1 MRLDIPIRPRRNRST
16 YQIRELVRE
25 VRVSASD
32 LILPMFVIEG
42 GRLEE
47 PIFSMPGIS
56 RYSSDLIVE
65 KAAEAFGLGIPAIA
79 LFPRIDKAKKNR
91 EASEATNPA
100 GLIQRTVSLIK
111 KNLPDI
117 IVITDVALDPYS
129 SDGHDGILINNEV
142 VNDQTI
148 KILCKMAISQAE
160 AGADIVA
167 PSDMMDGRIGFIR
180 KALDE
185 ANFPQVGIMSYTA
198 KYASN
203 FYGPFR
209 EALDSDPKVGDKRTY
224 QMDPGN
230 SREALRELQLDIHE
244 GADIV
249 MVKPALPY
257 LDIIN
262 RIRSHSNLPIAAYQV
277 SGEYSMIK
285 AAEKEGWIDI
295 SNAMEET
302 LVSIKRAGADMILTY
317 FAQEM
322 AKILKKQTK

>member
-1 MRLDIPIRPRRNRST
+1 MRLNIPIRPRRNRASF
-16 YQIRELVRE
+16 QIRELVRE
-25 VRVSASD
+25 ARVSASD
-32 LILPMFVIEG
+32 LILPLFVIEG
-42 GRLEE
+42 DKLEE
-47 PIFSMPGIS
+47 PVFSMPGIS
-56 RYSSDLIVE
+56 RYSIDLVVE
-65 KAAEAFGLGIPAIA
+65 KAVEAFGLGIPAIA
-79 LFPRIDKAKKNR
+79 LFPRIDKALKNSQ
-91 EASEATNPA
+91 ASEAINPT
-100 GLIQRTVSLIK
+100 GLIQRTVSIIK
-111 KNLPDI
+111 KTLPDI

-129 SDGHDGILINNEV
+129 SDGHDGILFNNEI
-142 VNDQTI
+142 VNDQTV
-148 KILCKMAISQAE
+148 KILCRMAVSQAE

-185 ANFPQVGIMSYTA
+185 ANFSRVGIMSYTA

-209 EALDSDPKVGDKRTY
+209 EALNSGLKVGDKRTY

-230 SREALRELQLDIHE
+230 SREALRELQLDTQE

-257 LDIIN
+257 LDVIN
-262 RIRSHSNLPIAAYQV
+262 RIRSQSNLPIAAYQV
-277 SGEYSMIK
+277 SGEYAMIK
-285 AAEKEGWIDI
+285 LAEKEGWLDI

-317 FAQEM
+317 FALEM
-322 AKILKKQTK
+322 AKYCKRDTI

>member
-1 MRLDIPIRPRRNRST
+1 MRLNIPIRPRRNRASF
-16 YQIRELVRE
+16 QIRELVRE
-25 VRVSASD
+25 ARVSASD
-32 LILPMFVIEG
+32 LILPLFVIEG
-42 GRLEE
+42 DKLEE
-47 PIFSMPGIS
+47 PVFSMPGIS
-56 RYSSDLIVE
+56 RYSIDLVVG
-65 KAAEAFGLGIPAIA
+65 KAVEAFELGIPAIA
-79 LFPRIDKAKKNR
+79 LFPRIDKALKNSQ
-91 EASEATNPA
+91 ASEAINPT
-100 GLIQRTVSLIK
+100 GLIQRTVSIIK
-111 KNLPDI
+111 KTLPDI

-129 SDGHDGILINNEV
+129 SDGHDGILFNNEI
-142 VNDQTI
+142 VNDQTV
-148 KILCKMAISQAE
+148 KILCRMAVSQAE

-185 ANFPQVGIMSYTA
+185 ANFSRVGIMSYTA

-209 EALDSDPKVGDKRTY
+209 EALNSGLKVGDKRTY

-230 SREALRELQLDIHE
+230 SREALRELQLDIQE

-257 LDIIN
+257 LDVIN
-262 RIRSHSNLPIAAYQV
+262 RIRSRSNLPIAAYQV
-277 SGEYSMIK
+277 SGEYAMIK
-285 AAEKEGWIDI
+285 LAEKEGWLDI

-317 FAQEM
+317 FALEM
-322 AKILKKQTK
+322 AKYCKRDTI

>member
-1 MRLDIPIRPRRNRST
+1 MRLNIPIRPRRNRASF
-16 YQIRELVRE
+16 QIRELVRE
-25 VRVSASD
+25 ARVSASD
-32 LILPMFVIEG
+32 LILPLFVIEG
-42 GRLEE
+42 DKLEE
-47 PIFSMPGIS
+47 PVFSMPGIS
-56 RYSSDLIVE
+56 RYSIDLVVE
-65 KAAEAFGLGIPAIA
+65 KAVEAFGLGIPAIA
-79 LFPRIDKAKKNR
+79 LFPRIDKALKNSQ
-91 EASEATNPA
+91 ASEAINPT
-100 GLIQRTVSLIK
+100 GLIQRTVSIIK
-111 KNLPDI
+111 KTLPDI

-129 SDGHDGILINNEV
+129 SDGHDGILFNNEI
-142 VNDQTI
+142 VNDQTV
-148 KILCKMAISQAE
+148 KILCRMAVSQAE

-185 ANFPQVGIMSYTA
+185 ANFSRVGIMSYTA

-209 EALDSDPKVGDKRTY
+209 EALNSGLKVGDKRTY

-230 SREALRELQLDIHE
+230 SREALRELQLDTQE

-257 LDIIN
+257 LDVIN
-262 RIRSHSNLPIAAYQV
+262 RIRSQTNLPIAAYQV
-277 SGEYSMIK
+277 SGEYAMIK
-285 AAEKEGWIDI
+285 LAEKEGWLDI

-317 FAQEM
+317 FALEM
-322 AKILKKQTK
+322 AKYCKRDTI

>member
-1 MRLDIPIRPRRNRST
+1 MRLNIPIRPRRNRASF
-16 YQIRELVRE
+16 QIRELVRE

-32 LILPMFVIEG
+32 LILPLFVIEG
-42 GRLEE
+42 DKLEE
-47 PIFSMPGIS
+47 PVFSMPGIS
-56 RYSSDLIVE
+56 RYSIDLVVE
-65 KAAEAFGLGIPAIA
+65 KAVEAFGLGIPAIA
-79 LFPRIDKAKKNR
+79 LFPRIDKALKNSQ
-91 EASEATNPA
+91 ASEAINPT
-100 GLIQRTVSLIK
+100 GLIQRTVSIIK
-111 KNLPDI
+111 KTLPDI

-129 SDGHDGILINNEV
+129 SDGHDGILFNNEI
-142 VNDQTI
+142 VNDQTV
-148 KILCKMAISQAE
+148 KILCRMAVSQAE

-185 ANFPQVGIMSYTA
+185 ANFSRVGIMSYTA

-209 EALDSDPKVGDKRTY
+209 EALNSGLKVGDKRTY

-230 SREALRELQLDIHE
+230 SREALRELQLDTQE

-257 LDIIN
+257 LDVIN
-262 RIRSHSNLPIAAYQV
+262 RIRSQSNLPIAAYQV
-277 SGEYSMIK
+277 SGEYAMIK
-285 AAEKEGWIDI
+285 LAEKEGWLDI

-317 FAQEM
+317 FALEM
-322 AKILKKQTK
+322 AKYCKRDTI